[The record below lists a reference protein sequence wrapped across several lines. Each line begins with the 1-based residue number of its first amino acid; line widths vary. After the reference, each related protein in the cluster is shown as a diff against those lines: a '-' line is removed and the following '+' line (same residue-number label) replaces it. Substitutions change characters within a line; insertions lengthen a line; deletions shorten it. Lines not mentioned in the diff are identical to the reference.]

1 MEIDIKKA
9 TPDDYQ
15 LLTELWER
23 AHLPYKP
30 NGRDSFDHIKK
41 EMEHNPQEVFL
52 LAYCDQQAVA
62 TVLVTHDGRKGW
74 VNRLAVVP
82 EYQHM
87 GIGRKMVVAA
97 ESWLMEQGIGIFA
110 CMIESY
116 NEASFQ
122 AFQRMGY
129 EPFEG
134 IHYLTK
140 RLHQEI

>member
-1 MEIDIKKA
+1 MELTIKKA
-9 TPDDYQ
+9 TPDDYP
-15 LLTELWER
+15 LLIELWEK

-30 NGRDSFDHIKK
+30 QGRDSFAHIQK
-41 EMEHNPQEVFL
+41 EMLHHPQEVFL
-52 LAYCDQQAVA
+52 LGYLGGQAVA

-74 VNRLAVVP
+74 INRLAVVP
-82 EYQHM
+82 GFQTK
-87 GIGRKMVVAA
+87 GIGRRMVEEA
-97 ESWLMEQGIGIFA
+97 ETWLKEQEIGIFA

-122 AFQRMGY
+122 AFQKMGY

-140 RLHQEI
+140 RLHPGI